1 MEEHRVLDVIKRI
14 LEHFPRRYEERDP
27 FRVLISTVLSQ
38 RTRDE
43 NTDKAS
49 KLLFEVFPDV
59 YSLSRAEAHEL
70 HDLIRS
76 SGMYRQKAE
85 RIVQIARILVQKYGG
100 RVPDNLE
107 ELVKLPGV
115 GRKTA
120 NIVLAV
126 SYHKPALAVDTHVH
140 RISNRIGLVKT
151 KSPLQTEKQLTKIVP
166 ENLWAQINGPMV
178 EFGRT
183 VCLPRKPRCK
193 ICPLAGECGYYKNLS
208 TQK

>member
-1 MEEHRVLDVIKRI
+1 MEKHRALDVVKRI
-14 LEHFPRRYEERDP
+14 VKHFPRRYEERDP

-43 NTDKAS
+43 NTDRAS
-49 KLLFEVFPDV
+49 KQLFKVFPDV
-59 YSLSRAEAHEL
+59 YSLARAESHKL
-70 HDLIRS
+70 YDLIRS

-85 RIVQIARILVQKYGG
+85 RIVQIARILVQKYDG
-100 RVPDNLE
+100 RVPNNRE

-166 ENLWAQINGPMV
+166 ENLWSQINGPMV

-183 VCLPRKPRCK
+183 VCLPRKPRCE
-193 ICPLAGECGYYKNLS
+193 ICPLADQCDYYKSLS
-208 TQK
+208 TQR

>member
-1 MEEHRVLDVIKRI
+1 MEERRVLDVIKRI

-49 KLLFEVFPDV
+49 KLLFESFPDI
-59 YSLSRAEAHEL
+59 YSLSRAEVHEL
-70 HDLIRS
+70 YDLIRS

-193 ICPLAGECGYYKNLS
+193 ICPLADECGHYKNLS

>member
-1 MEEHRVLDVIKRI
+1 
-14 LEHFPRRYEERDP
+14 
-27 FRVLISTVLSQ
+27 
-38 RTRDE
+38 
-43 NTDKAS
+43 
-49 KLLFEVFPDV
+49 
-59 YSLSRAEAHEL
+59 
-70 HDLIRS
+70 
-76 SGMYRQKAE
+76 
-85 RIVQIARILVQKYGG
+85 IARILVQKYGG

-126 SYHKPALAVDTHVH
+126 SYHRPALAVDTHVH